1 MPSIVQKLYYPIQ
14 FCDWKRLGHSAHA
27 FDVWSGPSGPPQ
39 IRRTNMSVYLIADIK
54 VTNDGWVPEYA
65 ANVHK
70 LVEKHGGRYLSRSG
84 NIETLEGAA
93 KDSTLIAILEFP
105 NRNALDSFATDPD
118 YAPYGQARQ
127 AGSVSNFY
135 VIDDTDIAGAIP
147 YLKAG

>member
-1 MPSIVQKLYYPIQ
+1 
-14 FCDWKRLGHSAHA
+14 
-27 FDVWSGPSGPPQ
+27 
-39 IRRTNMSVYLIADIK
+39 MSVYLIADIK
-54 VTNDGWVPEYA
+54 VTDDGWVPQYA

-70 LVEKHGGRYLSRSG
+70 LVEKHAGRYLSRSG
-84 NIETLEGAA
+84 NIQTLEGKT

-105 NRNALDSFATDPD
+105 SQSALDAFVADPA

-127 AGSVSNFY
+127 AGSISNFH

>member
-1 MPSIVQKLYYPIQ
+1 M
-14 FCDWKRLGHSAHA
+14 
-27 FDVWSGPSGPPQ
+27 
-39 IRRTNMSVYLIADIK
+39 TVYLIVDIK

-65 ANVHK
+65 THVHN

-84 NIETLEGAA
+84 NIETLEGTE

-105 NRNALDSFATDPD
+105 DRNALNNFATDPA
-118 YAPYGQARQ
+118 YEPFGRARQ
-127 AGSVSNFY
+127 AGSISNFH

>member
-1 MPSIVQKLYYPIQ
+1 
-14 FCDWKRLGHSAHA
+14 
-27 FDVWSGPSGPPQ
+27 
-39 IRRTNMSVYLIADIK
+39 MSVYLIADIK
-54 VTNDGWVPEYA
+54 ITNDGWVPEYA

-84 NIETLEGAA
+84 NIETMEGSK

-105 NRNALDSFATDPD
+105 TREALDGFAADPE

-127 AGSVSNFY
+127 SGSVSNFH